1 MLPATSVDEIEDFSE
16 FYRPDPDPAIIEFIL
31 NNPGCGTRDIAKAV
45 SLSRL
50 ATTQRCS
57 KLRLAGRLRFERQRY
72 GKYCFYVV
80 P

>member
-1 MLPATSVDEIEDFSE
+1 MLPVTSIEDIEDLSE
-16 FYRPDPDPAIIEFIL
+16 FYRPDPDPTIIEFII
-31 NNPGCGTRDIAKAV
+31 NNPGCGTREIANAV

-50 ATTQRCS
+50 AATQRCF
-57 KLRLAGRLRFERQRY
+57 KLRLAGRLRCERQRY